1 MTITVQVMEETFPV
15 RGVFRISRGSRTETR
30 VVTVRVHDAAKVG
43 RGECVPY
50 AHYGETTESVIA
62 QIKLANTALAK
73 GSTREDLQDIMP
85 PGAARNAIDCALW
98 DLEAKQTG
106 KRVWELAG

>member
-15 RGVFRISRGSRTETR
+15 RGVFRISRGARTETR
-30 VVTVRVHDAAKVG
+30 VVTASVDDGAKVG

-50 AHYGETTESVIA
+50 AHYGETIDSVVG
-62 QIKLANTALAK
+62 QIRSANTALAK
-73 GSTREDLQDIMP
+73 GSTREDLQAIMP

-98 DLEAKQTG
+98 D
-106 KRVWELAG
+106 